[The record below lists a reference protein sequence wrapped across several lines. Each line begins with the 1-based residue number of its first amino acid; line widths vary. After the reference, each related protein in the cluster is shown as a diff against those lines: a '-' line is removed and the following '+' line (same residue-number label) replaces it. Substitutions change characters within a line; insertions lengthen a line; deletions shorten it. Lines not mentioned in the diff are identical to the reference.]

1 MFTRPFVLDVFVF
14 AAQQPIQLFTY
25 RGNEEQ
31 ISGVRL
37 GQRNQMFYFLFFCRG
52 RKTPFIGEPKPAAS
66 SLESAE
72 PPRSRCIA
80 VLFKQKWSLTRLH
93 KSCNPEYKCIQ
104 SGETINVTDC
114 RVLSPGGVGCIKLL
128 SQWLGAVR
136 PHHGEQRCVPRGV
149 WHGFVFP

>member
-66 SLESAE
+66 SLELAE
-72 PPRSRCIA
+72 PPPQQMHCRAFQTKVIINTIT
-80 VLFKQKWSLTRLH
+80 QKL
-93 KSCNPEYKCIQ
+93 Q
-104 SGETINVTDC
+104 S
-114 RVLSPGGVGCIKLL
+114 
-128 SQWLGAVR
+128 
-136 PHHGEQRCVPRGV
+136 
-149 WHGFVFP
+149 